1 MESIEKDLFKKMED
15 EKNDATK
22 PFPNAEKASA
32 AEINKGGDPR
42 LRNYMGKENT
52 GVEGP
57 NWEKMSR
64 WVDGP
69 TTLNA
74 GIFK

>member
-15 EKNDATK
+15 DKNHATK
-22 PFPNAEKASA
+22 PFSNAEKASA

-42 LRNYMGKENT
+42 LRNYMGRENT

-57 NWEKMSR
+57 NWDKMSR